1 MFMYHKP
8 RCTVA
13 VEKMRTTITIDD
25 QAIREVMKLT
35 GEKTAVAA
43 IREAIDRYR
52 RFEAKR
58 RVLALRGEV
67 AIEDT
72 WRQLRKLE
80 TKE

>member
-1 MFMYHKP
+1 M
-8 RCTVA
+8 A
-13 VEKMRTTITIDD
+13 MRTTVTIDD

-43 IREAIDRYR
+43 IRVALDRYR

-67 AIEDT
+67 EIEDT

>member
-1 MFMYHKP
+1 MFVYHVI
-8 RCTVA
+8 RCTPMA
-13 VEKMRTTITIDD
+13 MAMRTTVTIDD
-25 QAIREVMKLT
+25 QGIREVMQLT

-43 IREAIDRYR
+43 IREALDRYR

-72 WRQLRKLE
+72 WRQLRELE